1 MLHPYYIDKRSGTS
15 ADTALAVGFARM
27 VQLLLVKLGQP
38 ADDVSLV
45 DDGPYYRIDTPGP
58 IGDDELER
66 HITSLNLIQH
76 LDTATQEKA
85 LGQHYG
91 QGFPYD
97 MQRQIR
103 DEYREKRKAL
113 PAAARS
119 PDAYLRND
127 PALEALHAQIAQ
139 PDTLLPLYLV
149 INQMKVAA
157 SFNEPVIRWRE
168 LSPELL
174 REHIRLL
181 LDLFSVTPNPL
192 EQTVVA
198 WKQLA
203 KTHNLG
209 DSGMTMLQVVNPT
222 TGKGAN
228 RAKANALTIGGLD
241 EFWLLELL
249 KFAGFFALAHPQT
262 ISDSKDRKTYV
273 LRPRNIKVSLLDN
286 LMKTFREVLW
296 ANTPAK
302 LDVLAVLM
310 FTRVLV
316 QHERNA
322 LSAEEGDRPPWD
334 ICSPS
339 ERVQGFDMAFYK
351 DMGSAFAVMNVAT
364 LNLPEWLPPID
375 NVERADRIQA
385 VLIEHTEVIRSIRTR
400 KGEERTEEYEL
411 LRRYRDFL
419 SGRDIQAFLD
429 FAALFATY
437 ISQKID
443 RGEYIRRFKV
453 DSLKE
458 LFAMT
463 RQDFKQVVEDKGF
476 QNIADAIRRST
487 VSLQYMKGMGQ
498 RPPFDIRYGLAQ
510 ELVRSANDAD
520 GFLAALS
527 DFAMRYNNETAQTFE
542 TSKGDIR
549 RRRITED
556 DLAAVVRLLSDGFKP
571 KTLARLLVAFGS
583 AKAGDDTSE
592 APGTPQPIED
602 EGSEQGE

>member
-1 MLHPYYIDKRSGTS
+1 MPRPYYIDKRNGSS
-15 ADTALAVGFARM
+15 ADTALAVGFARFAQ
-27 VQLLLVKLGQP
+27 VLFNQLGNPTDEIWV
-38 ADDVSLV
+38 V
-45 DDGPYYRIDTPGP
+45 DAGPYFRIDTPRL
-58 IGDDELER
+58 ISDDDLE
-66 HITSLNLIQH
+66 HINSLNFVQH
-76 LDTATQEKA
+76 LDTATQQKA

-91 QGFPYD
+91 QGFAYD
-97 MQRQIR
+97 MQKQLR

-113 PAAARS
+113 PPAARS
-119 PDAYLRND
+119 PDAYLGND
-127 PALEALHAQIAQ
+127 PALAAFHDMNPP

-149 INQMKVAA
+149 INQMKVAS

-168 LSPELL
+168 LPPDLL
-174 REHIRLL
+174 RHHIRLL
-181 LDLFSVTPNPL
+181 LDLFSITPNSL
-192 EQTVVA
+192 EQAVAA

-203 KTHNLG
+203 KTHSLG
-209 DSGMTMLQVVNPT
+209 DPGMTMLQVVNPT

-241 EFWLLELL
+241 EFWPLELL

-262 ISDSKDRKTYV
+262 IADSKDRKTYV
-273 LRPRNIKVSLLDN
+273 LRPRNVKVSLLDE
-286 LMKTFREVLW
+286 LMKMFREVLW
-296 ANTPAK
+296 PNTPAK
-302 LDVLAVLM
+302 LDVLAILM

-316 QHERNA
+316 RHERVALNA
-322 LSAEEGDRPPWD
+322 DEGERPPWD
-334 ICSPS
+334 TCSPAD
-339 ERVQGFDMAFYK
+339 RVLGFDMAFYK

-375 NVERADRIQA
+375 SVACADNI
-385 VLIEHTEVIRSIRTR
+385 LGILEEHTDVIRSIRTR

-411 LRRYRDFL
+411 LRRYRDFV

-437 ISQKID
+437 ISGKID

-463 RQDFKQVVEDKGF
+463 RQDFTQVIDDKGF

-487 VSLQYMKGMGQ
+487 VSLQYQKGMGQ

-520 GFLAALS
+520 GFVAALS
-527 DFAMRYNNETAQTFE
+527 DFVMRYNNETAQTFE

-549 RRRITED
+549 RKRVTED
-556 DLAAVVRLLSDGFKP
+556 DLAAIVRLLGKGFKP
-571 KTLARLLVAFGS
+571 KTLAQLLVAFGS
-583 AKAGDDTSE
+583 AKASDDAADLSGMSQPNEDESLDSE
-592 APGTPQPIED
+592 A
-602 EGSEQGE
+602 

>member
-1 MLHPYYIDKRSGTS
+1 MSHSYYIDKRSGTS
-15 ADTALAVGFARM
+15 SDTALAVGFARM
-27 VQLLLVKLGQP
+27 VQALLLELGKP
-38 ADDVSLV
+38 ADDVRVV
-45 DDGPYYRIDTPGP
+45 DVGPCYRIDTPEA
-58 IGDDELER
+58 IGNDALEQ
-66 HITSLNLIQH
+66 ITSLNFIQH

-91 QGFPYD
+91 HGFPYD
-97 MQRQIR
+97 TQRQIR
-103 DEYREKRKAL
+103 NEYREKRKGL
-113 PAAARS
+113 PPAARS
-119 PDAYLRND
+119 PDAYLNND
-127 PALEALHAQIAQ
+127 PALALFHEMNPP

-149 INQMKVAA
+149 INQMKVAS

-168 LSPELL
+168 LPPALL
-174 REHIRLL
+174 HQHIRLL
-181 LDLFSVTPNPL
+181 LDLFSKTPNSVD
-192 EQTVVA
+192 QAVIA
-198 WKQLA
+198 WKQLT

-209 DSGMTMLQVVNPT
+209 DADMTMLQVINPT

-241 EFWLLELL
+241 EFWMLELL

-262 ISDSKDRKTYV
+262 IADSKDRKTYV
-273 LRPRNIKVSLLDN
+273 LRPRNIKLSLLDD

-310 FTRVLV
+310 LAHVMVR
-316 QHERNA
+316 HEARA
-322 LSAEEGDRPPWD
+322 LAKEQGSQPRRAAKRPADR
-334 ICSPS
+334 I
-339 ERVQGFDMAFYK
+339 QGFDMAFYK
-351 DMGSAFAVMNVAT
+351 DMGSAFAVMNIAT
-364 LNLPEWLPPID
+364 LNLPDWLPPID
-375 NVERADRIQA
+375 SVEHADRIRD
-385 VLIEHTEVIRSIRTR
+385 VLTEHTEVIRSIRTR

-419 SGRDIQAFLD
+419 SGRDLEAFLD

-463 RQDFKQVVEDKGF
+463 HQDFTQVINDKGF

-487 VSLQYMKGMGQ
+487 VSLQYQKGMGQ

-510 ELVRSANDAD
+510 ELVRSANDAN
-520 GFLAALS
+520 GFVAALS
-527 DFAMRYNNETAQTFE
+527 DFVMRYNNETAQTFE

-549 RRRITED
+549 RKRITED
-556 DLAAVVRLLSDGFKP
+556 DLAAVVRLIGKGFKP
-571 KTLARLLVAFGS
+571 KTLAQLLVAFGS
-583 AKAGDDTSE
+583 AKASDDTPDTSG
-592 APGTPQPIED
+592 ASQPNED
-602 EGSEQGE
+602 EGAGTEE